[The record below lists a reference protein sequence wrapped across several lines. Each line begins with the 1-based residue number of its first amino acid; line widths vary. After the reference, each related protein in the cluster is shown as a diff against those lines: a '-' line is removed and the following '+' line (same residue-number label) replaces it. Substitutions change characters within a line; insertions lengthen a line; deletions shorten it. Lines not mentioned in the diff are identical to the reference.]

1 MALTAQEIEALMP
14 DCTELLSDEPEM
26 ESSLHYTQLL
36 ILVTCLEWLW
46 RDREDFFIGANLS
59 IYYSR
64 QQLKNRDFRGPDFFL
79 VKDTEKRPRLS
90 WVTWEEDGKYPN
102 VIIELLSDSTA
113 KVDKGLK
120 KQLYQNQFRT
130 PEYFWFSPNTLE
142 LVGWRLTD
150 SEYKPIPASENDWY
164 WSQEL
169 GLYLGV
175 LEGRLRYFTVEG
187 RLVPTPEEANLQE
200 IKKAEIATQKA
211 EVATQK
217 AEAEQQRANQAEA
230 KLEQAETKMSILA
243 QKLRELNIDPDSL

>member
-1 MALTAQEIEALMP
+1 
-14 DCTELLSDEPEM
+14 
-26 ESSLHYTQLL
+26 
-36 ILVTCLEWLW
+36 
-46 RDREDFFIGANLS
+46 
-59 IYYSR
+59 
-64 QQLKNRDFRGPDFFL
+64 
-79 VKDTEKRPRLS
+79 
-90 WVTWEEDGKYPN
+90 
-102 VIIELLSDSTA
+102 
-113 KVDKGLK
+113 
-120 KQLYQNQFRT
+120 
-130 PEYFWFSPNTLE
+130 
-142 LVGWRLTD
+142 VGWRLTD